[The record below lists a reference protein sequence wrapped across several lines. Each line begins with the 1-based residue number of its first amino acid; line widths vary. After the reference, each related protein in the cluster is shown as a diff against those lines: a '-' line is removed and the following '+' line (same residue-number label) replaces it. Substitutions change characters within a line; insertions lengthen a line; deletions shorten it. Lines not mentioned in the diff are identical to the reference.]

1 MRPIRNKHC
10 LWQPCLLMNRD
21 DMSDVNRGSSKD
33 APYQVLIHLVK
44 RFQRRRVLKIGQ
56 SETRIAYGVMFVDG
70 SEQNEQS
77 LERTFHICFLPSFT
91 SFDWAVS
98 EEKIKM
104 WKVNGRQK
112 KDNRRWMTYAK
123 WWQKL
128 ILPLARWTKYECILK
143 QLIKQFIVLYM
154 YMYKQWFSSIFIHVY
169 ICTVEPVQSATWVF
183 RHLVTS
189 DKNLWFQK

>member
-1 MRPIRNKHC
+1 MSLTFHSTLRKLNTEPSIGVSHQISVHFGKAVQRRRFLEMRPIRNKHC

-91 SFDWAVS
+91 SFD
-98 EEKIKM
+98 
-104 WKVNGRQK
+104 
-112 KDNRRWMTYAK
+112 
-123 WWQKL
+123 
-128 ILPLARWTKYECILK
+128 
-143 QLIKQFIVLYM
+143 
-154 YMYKQWFSSIFIHVY
+154 
-169 ICTVEPVQSATWVF
+169 
-183 RHLVTS
+183 
-189 DKNLWFQK
+189 